1 MLFQPFC
8 TENTVLQKKGLG
20 MANWSKINIFEV
32 LLELFITHK
41 KCQLS
46 LVCKGTNFSV
56 AKLGKY
62 FFKKRKKSK
71 FLDCQYFL
79 LEHAWPSLSN
89 EPTATTF
96 DRLKILQSRSNVKN
110 KFKSNIKLHDDVKNH
125 SNWFKLVT

>member
-96 DRLKILQSRSNVKN
+96 DRLKILQSRSSVKN

>member
-79 LEHAWPSLSN
+79 LEHACPSLSN

-96 DRLKILQSRSNVKN
+96 DRLKILQSRSSVKN